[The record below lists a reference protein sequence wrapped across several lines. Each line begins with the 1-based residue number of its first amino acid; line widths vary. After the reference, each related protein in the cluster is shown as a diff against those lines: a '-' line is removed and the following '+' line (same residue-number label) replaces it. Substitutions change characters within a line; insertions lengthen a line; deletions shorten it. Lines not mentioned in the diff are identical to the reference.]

1 MKNSNL
7 VEVDELAS
15 LTRQGVQRAI
25 QAKAKPLSEE
35 EIDQV
40 SGGAF
45 VVTYPVATN
54 YKFLVPFKW
63 GIIDPEIFNVDL
75 GNQLLGNNIFR

>member
-1 MKNSNL
+1 MPGKPIRY
-7 VEVDELAS
+7 LAQIEA
-15 LTRQGVQRAI
+15 LRCQ
-25 QAKAKPLSEE
+25 